1 VASIRTSRA
10 MSDPIEFL
18 RKDDILAVLRRASV
32 PEETLHA
39 LDAALPDPVGLTDAA
54 NIPGRYGITLDSVI
68 SAMGGSP

>member
-1 VASIRTSRA
+1 

-18 RKDDILAVLRRASV
+18 AKDDILAVLLRAGV
-32 PEETLHA
+32 PGETLRA

-54 NIPGRYGITLDSVI
+54 NILGRYGITLDSVI